1 MLHFLQKPD
10 KPPIQSALTNVRST
24 GPPISRNYVAT
35 ILDEVALEGLD
46 GITIPMLHYRLK
58 QRQLTFKSEF
68 LLKVL
73 QNFILNNK
81 IHAFIIPNPRPFSK
95 PFTMAD
101 FLDAEGTLIDPEED
115 LPEPYP
121 FCVVDKKDVLGSCS
135 TFHERKLVTQL
146 DTIDDE
152 DSVVFV
158 ASQEEREKA
167 LYGTNYDPL
176 LSRCA
181 IMNSTTYAILERIGR
196 SREQGKLFLYRKKSR
211 QNAARYNDFNLILCT
226 FSRIFGGEKNLVKTQ
241 RVHLNS
247 KCSFFNFT
255 SFSLPIF

>member
-1 MLHFLQKPD
+1 MLHFLQNPD
-10 KPPIQSALTNVRST
+10 KPPIQSSLTNVRST

-46 GITIPMLHYRLK
+46 GITITMLHYRLK
-58 QRQLTFKSEF
+58 QRDLTFKSEF

-73 QNFILNNK
+73 QNFILQNK
-81 IHAFIIPNPRPFSK
+81 VQAFILPSPRPFSK

-121 FCVVDKKDVLGSCS
+121 FCVVEKEDVFGSCS
-135 TFHERKLVTQL
+135 TYHERQLVTEL
-146 DTIDDE
+146 ESIEDE

-176 LSRCA
+176 ISRFA

-196 SREQGKLFLYRKKSR
+196 AREQGKR
-211 QNAARYNDFNLILCT
+211 LC
-226 FSRIFGGEKNLVKTQ
+226 IAKNL
-241 RVHLNS
+241 
-247 KCSFFNFT
+247 
-255 SFSLPIF
+255 SLKYSAILYSSICCLVI